1 VSKGLNITR
10 KIKSFFIGDK
20 MCIDPMFTTKD
31 NKGNIKPLKNLK
43 YNKKIYDIIPSQNI
57 ITIKCGKCE
66 ECRKEKMLEMKTRLK
81 EELKKHKEAFF
92 LTLTY
97 DEEHKKN
104 LNKRDIQ
111 LFLKRL
117 RKDMELKYF
126 YVGELGEET
135 KRPHYHMII
144 FGEIPKDLEEC
155 INTTKKGHKQ
165 YKSKKIEEKWQNGIV
180 RISKMELPLIGYIC
194 KYMLKNCSKK
204 EFISGWSR
212 KPPIGINPETIEK
225 DIQKRQRTKALKKYY
240 KKRFGE
246 IPKNENEEE
255 EQKIKIE
262 NIEKNK
268 IKYIDYLRQK
278 RGYK

>member
-1 VSKGLNITR
+1 
-10 KIKSFFIGDK
+10 
-20 MCIDPMFTTKD
+20 MCKNPMFTTKD
-31 NKGNIKPLKNLK
+31 KEGNINSLISHKWAKK
-43 YNKKIYDIIPSQNI
+43 YFYDIIPSKRI
-57 ITIKCGKCE
+57 VTIKCGKCD
-66 ECRKEKMLEMKTRLK
+66 ECRKEKMLEMKNRLK
-81 EELKKHKEAFF
+81 KELNKGEPAFF

-97 DEEHKKN
+97 DEQHIKN

-111 LFLKRL
+111 LFLKRMRKKNKL
-117 RKDMELKYF
+117 RYF

-144 FGEIPKDLEEC
+144 FSKEPEDLEEC
-155 INTTKKGHKQ
+155 IEQTKKGFKQ
-165 YKSKKIEEKWQNGIV
+165 YKSKKIQTLWQNGLI

-194 KYMLKNCSKK
+194 KYMLKNCNNK

-212 KPPIGINPETIEK
+212 RPPIGINPGTIEK
-225 DIQKRQRTKALKKYY
+225 DILKKQRTKAEKKYY
-240 KKRFGE
+240 KRRYGE

-255 EQKIKIE
+255 EQELKIE

-278 RGYK
+278 RNCK